1 MALRQI
7 KDYMKDDVL
16 RKKAKYVEK
25 IDARVQTLV
34 DDMIETMYHADGVG
48 LAAPQVGVL
57 KRIIVIDVGE
67 GVHVLINPEIIEEKG
82 EQTDYEGCLSVPGVR
97 AQVKRPEEVLV
108 RALDRDGNE
117 VEIRGNGLMARALCH
132 EIDHLNGVLFLDR
145 AVPGTVIRESNE
157 ME

>member
-7 KDYMKDDVL
+7 KDYMKDDIL

>member
-16 RKKAKYVEK
+16 RKKPNMWRKLMRDTDSGRRYDRDNVSC
-25 IDARVQTLV
+25 RWRR
-34 DDMIETMYHADGVG
+34 

-82 EQTDYEGCLSVPGVR
+82 EQTDYEGCLSVP
-97 AQVKRPEEVLV
+97 E
-108 RALDRDGNE
+108 
-117 VEIRGNGLMARALCH
+117 
-132 EIDHLNGVLFLDR
+132 
-145 AVPGTVIRESNE
+145 
-157 ME
+157 

>member
-117 VEIRGNGLMARALCH
+117 VEIRGNGLMARAVCH